1 MIIPD
6 IKVPIIKKDKTEI
19 LSLREELQ
27 NKKSLIFGIPGAFTP
42 TCSDD
47 HFPGYI
53 KLYNKIIKKGIDDIY
68 CLAVNDKYVMQS
80 WLVSYSEQ
88 HSIFG
93 IADGNCEITKS
104 LNLLSDKTSNYM
116 GVRCKRFAML
126 VSKNEILS
134 LKIENPGELKVS
146 TADNFLQE
154 L

>member
-6 IKVPIIKKDKTEI
+6 IKVPIIKKDKIEI
-19 LSLREELQ
+19 ISLREELQ

-42 TCSDD
+42 TCSEE

-104 LNLLSDKTSNYM
+104 LNFFID
-116 GVRCKRFAML
+116 
-126 VSKNEILS
+126 
-134 LKIENPGELKVS
+134 
-146 TADNFLQE
+146 
-154 L
+154 